1 MRVSVQMLIGLCPIV
16 GLHRVRIA
24 VVQTVIRRHD
34 LLVAVE
40 VDLLFLS
47 ETSSPCARV
56 LFFKQK
62 LLEQITVHLPLRLNV
77 FL

>member
-47 ETSSPCARV
+47 ETSSPCA
-56 LFFKQK
+56 
-62 LLEQITVHLPLRLNV
+62 
-77 FL
+77 

>member
-1 MRVSVQMLIGLCPIV
+1 MLVGLRPIV

-24 VVQTVIRRHD
+24 VVQTVVRRHD
-34 LLVAVE
+34 LLVTVE

-47 ETSSPCARV
+47 ETSSTRARV

-77 FL
+77 FV

>member
-1 MRVSVQMLIGLCPIV
+1 MLVGLRPIV

-24 VVQTVIRRHD
+24 VVQTVVRRHD
-34 LLVAVE
+34 LLVTVE

-47 ETSSPCARV
+47 ETSSTRARV

-62 LLEQITVHLPLRLNV
+62 LLKQITVHLPLRLNV
-77 FL
+77 FV

>member
-1 MRVSVQMLIGLCPIV
+1 MLVGLRPIV
-16 GLHRVRIA
+16 GLHRVRIT
-24 VVQTVIRRHD
+24 VVQTVVRRHD

-47 ETSSPCARV
+47 ETSSTRARV

-77 FL
+77 FV